1 MIGSMAARLIAV
13 AAIAVPLAAQEPP
26 EATLLRCAE
35 GSNRSC
41 LVTNVRLT
49 PEQLR
54 RASGVRLDSLAAAW
68 RARFLGD
75 SGLFARG
82 RRSRGDEG
90 QSNRL
95 LVLIDVSGSM
105 KNLGIGTV
113 KLVVRDFLQTLDSL
127 PAGSL
132 RVAVAPFGSRS
143 VAQRIKGAA
152 FTTPDSARLAI
163 DVLPDPETENTGLFS
178 AVELATARLGA
189 ELSTAGPGDA
199 GALIVITDGDND
211 VGRPGDDPG
220 LLAGD
225 AGLARAARAVDQSP
239 VVVNLIGIGKLNEQV
254 LETLAGSKGRKY
266 LVRLDAYELA
276 KPLGGV
282 RDYFWSNWE
291 VAVPL
296 GIAREALGRGLAP
309 LTPAFAAGGQVY
321 SSAALWRPPVLALP
335 AFGGIAAADFG
346 LARAER
352 ATATGIRSLDR
363 RLPLVLMV
371 AVLLLLLWLVVPR
384 LLWPPLTV
392 EGPAVTAV
400 AAKPKAAPVRPG
412 GLRVDVTEIAP
423 RRPTDVTAARARKA

>member
-1 MIGSMAARLIAV
+1 MIASRMIWLLV
-13 AAIAVPLAAQEPP
+13 AASVAVPLAAQEP
-26 EATLLRCAE
+26 EATLVRCAE
-35 GSNRSC
+35 GSNRPC
-41 LVTNVRLT
+41 LVAGVRLT
-49 PEQLR
+49 PDQLR
-54 RASGVRLDSLAAAW
+54 RASGLRVDSLAGAW

-95 LVLIDVSGSM
+95 LMLIDVSGSM

-113 KLVVRDFLQTLDSL
+113 KLVVRDFLRTLDSL

-132 RVAVAPFGSRS
+132 RVAIAPFGSRS
-143 VAQRIKGAA
+143 VAQRIKAAA

-163 DVLPDPETENTGLFS
+163 DALPDPDTENTGLFS
-178 AVELATARLGA
+178 AVEMATERLGT
-189 ELSTAGPGDA
+189 ELAAAGDGAA
-199 GALIVITDGDND
+199 GALVVITDGDND

-239 VVVNLIGIGKLNEQV
+239 VVVSLIGIGHLNDKV
-254 LETLAGSKGRKY
+254 LGTLAGSKGRKY
-266 LVRLDAYELA
+266 LVRLDAFELA

-309 LTPAFAAGGQVY
+309 LIPALSAGGQSY
-321 SSAALWRPPVLALP
+321 SSPAVWRPPVLALP
-335 AFGGIAAADFG
+335 AFGGVASADFA
-346 LARAER
+346 LARVER
-352 ATATGIRSLDR
+352 AAGIRSLDR
-363 RLPLVLMV
+363 RLPLALMV

-384 LLWPPLTV
+384 LLWPPLAV
-392 EGPAVTAV
+392 EAPEAV
-400 AAKPKAAPVRPG
+400 ARPKSPPVRPG
-412 GLRVDVTEIAP
+412 GLRLDVKEIPP